1 MEDDINMAWW
11 CLDDYDALHSDD
23 DGALHSDDDG
33 ALHSDDD
40 GALAGWVGEATDHA
54 ALPVDGE
61 QAGAAFELDDTLQHT
76 SGYIHLGLV

>member
-11 CLDDYDALHSDD
+11 CLDDYD
-23 DGALHSDDDG
+23 ALHSDDDG

-61 QAGAAFELDDTLQHT
+61 QAGAALQLDCALIQIYRILPNNLDVFGWQT
-76 SGYIHLGLV
+76 

>member
-11 CLDDYDALHSDD
+11 CLDDYD
-23 DGALHSDDDG
+23 ALHSDDDG

-61 QAGAAFELDDTLQHT
+61 QTGTAFELDDTLQHT